1 MTHLFVHYHLRP
13 GGVTRVLQQQTTE
26 FLKRGIP
33 FVTLSAGP
41 ASSIG
46 GQHQMVPELDYAL
59 QHVASVDDFKESIDA
74 VVRNLPRPH
83 IWHIHNP
90 TLGCHPAMSSLVH
103 ELASKNERL
112 LFHIHDFAED
122 AREKNLQS
130 LRQGPPWFPCGA
142 RIHYIVLTLRDREI
156 LCKAGLPQDNIT
168 ILGNPITPQPLIA
181 SASTHPQLLYPVRA
195 ITRKNMGEMLLLASL
210 SPDNA
215 TFATTLSPASSR
227 YQEEY
232 RHWQQIAEQL
242 DLPITWAIAE
252 NSGWPLEEHISQST
266 HLLSTS
272 TQEGFGMA
280 FLESIAWQRPLIG
293 RAIPHIQEN
302 LARYGIAHPYLY
314 DSLLIDSLEFSRQ
327 SLGTKTELIKR
338 VRRDPSSAVIIQGE
352 NFYEA
357 CSWIAA
363 ALSNDHQPLP
373 LSLID
378 SFHPQHHAEAV
389 YRIAQR
395 LKDAP
400 ASPLICADAD
410 CVHRSFDAIK
420 T

>member
-1 MTHLFVHYHLRP
+1 
-13 GGVTRVLQQQTTE
+13 
-26 FLKRGIP
+26 
-33 FVTLSAGP
+33 
-41 ASSIG
+41 
-46 GQHQMVPELDYAL
+46 
-59 QHVASVDDFKESIDA
+59 
-74 VVRNLPRPH
+74 
-83 IWHIHNP
+83 
-90 TLGCHPAMSSLVH
+90 
-103 ELASKNERL
+103 
-112 LFHIHDFAED
+112 
-122 AREKNLQS
+122 
-130 LRQGPPWFPCGA
+130 
-142 RIHYIVLTLRDREI
+142 
-156 LCKAGLPQDNIT
+156 
-168 ILGNPITPQPLIA
+168 
-181 SASTHPQLLYPVRA
+181 
-195 ITRKNMGEMLLLASL
+195 
-210 SPDNA
+210 
-215 TFATTLSPASSR
+215 
-227 YQEEY
+227 
-232 RHWQQIAEQL
+232 
-242 DLPITWAIAE
+242 
-252 NSGWPLEEHISQST
+252 
-266 HLLSTS
+266 
-272 TQEGFGMA
+272 MA

-338 VRRDPSSAVIIQGE
+338 ARRDPSSAVIIQGE
-352 NFYEA
+352 IFYDA

-400 ASPLICADAD
+400 ASPLIYADAD